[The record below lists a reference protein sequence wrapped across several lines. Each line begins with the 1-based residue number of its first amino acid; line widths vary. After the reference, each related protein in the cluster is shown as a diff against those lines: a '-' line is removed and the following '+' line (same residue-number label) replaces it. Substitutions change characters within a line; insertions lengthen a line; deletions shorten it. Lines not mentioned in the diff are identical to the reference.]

1 MKIQQKKNNYM
12 TKIRGLVKLWY
23 TQLKE
28 YFKAIKVSYFFFL
41 LKYFRRVLKNMGNV
55 HDISENMQN
64 IRLYMMPVF

>member
-1 MKIQQKKNNYM
+1 M
-12 TKIRGLVKLWY
+12 TKSRGLVKLWY

-28 YFKAIKVSYFFFL
+28 YFKDIEVFFFFL

-64 IRLYMMPVF
+64 IKHMKPVF